1 VQAREGFGVSSPHVS
16 CEHERPIG
24 RAFAQITEDLP
35 TMKTTIVVWT
45 VAAMLALGCGQAERA
60 RQFQAGNAGQASA
73 APSAFARRDALEAKT
88 AVADAPSSDES
99 TEADSV
105 SVPEQTV
112 TPAMLIRTA
121 QASVEV
127 SALDTGVAGVRALA
141 QRVGGYVADVSV
153 QDGHD
158 QPHSATLEVRM
169 PAARFDDALAGLRP
183 LGNVESVNVSTADVG
198 EEYVDVNA
206 RMDNARKLEARLIA
220 LLATRTGKLRDVLD
234 VERELSR
241 VREEIERY
249 EGRLRYLRTRAAVST
264 ISVTVHEP
272 LPVVGERGS
281 RSVLAEAFRQAWR
294 NFVGFL
300 AQGIA
305 ALGVLIPL
313 GVIATGVLVIARRL
327 VTKPRPPETPANA

>member
-1 VQAREGFGVSSPHVS
+1 
-16 CEHERPIG
+16 
-24 RAFAQITEDLP
+24 
-35 TMKTTIVVWT
+35 MKTTVVVWT
-45 VAAMLALGCGQAERA
+45 VAAMLAMACGSVEHARDISGGGPRQSAAPATSPAAERDA
-60 RQFQAGNAGQASA
+60 LKASA
-73 APSAFARRDALEAKT
+73 AFGA
-88 AVADAPSSDES
+88 ADAVS
-99 TEADSV
+99 TGTEPAGADSV
-105 SVPEQTV
+105 PLSDQTV
-112 TPAMLIRTA
+112 TPSMLIRTA

-127 SALDTGVAGVRALA
+127 RALDTGVAGVRALA

-169 PAARFDDALAGLRP
+169 PAARFDDALAALRP

-206 RMDNARKLEARLIA
+206 RMDNARKLEGRLIG

-272 LPVVGERGS
+272 VPVVGERGS
-281 RSVLAEAFRQAWR
+281 ASVLAEAFRQAWR
-294 NFVGFL
+294 NFVSFI

-305 ALGVLIPL
+305 AM
-313 GVIATGVLVIARRL
+313 GVLVPLAVLAAGALFSARRVL
-327 VTKPRPPETPANA
+327 AKPRPPETPANA